1 MSEETLD
8 SGDYDEKI
16 PGLED
21 KTSLDEKDAYSPPVE
36 TDSYSPPTPS
46 NGKPAVI
53 PNEFIIIGNKEKIL
67 PYVISQPVKKN
78 HFMFKN
84 IKDQENLGGI
94 LAPNDSGFTAVFS
107 TTRDKPHI
115 MLKRGEKVE
124 GKIHFLYYDGNK
136 VNEKHIKIYLFDFID
151 STVHSD
157 IKSKLINFFENFTPA
172 VPTTINSNSQQQQ
185 GGKKKRRN
193 TKKRRVVKKYAKR
206 KTNRRR

>member
-1 MSEETLD
+1 MSVETPD
-8 SGDYDEKI
+8 NGDYDEKI
-16 PGLED
+16 PGLDEMPS
-21 KTSLDEKDAYSPPVE
+21 TSEVD
-36 TDSYSPPTPS
+36 
-46 NGKPAVI
+46 KPAVDEIVAPPQNKSKVI
-53 PNEFIIIGNKEKIL
+53 PNEFINIKNKDRIL

-84 IKDQENLGGI
+84 EKDQENLGNI

-107 TTRDKPHI
+107 TTKDKPHI
-115 MLKRGEKVE
+115 MLKIGEKVE

-136 VNEKHIKIYLFDFID
+136 VNEKHIKIYLFDFTD

-172 VPTTINSNSQQQQ
+172 VPAAINSNPQQQQ